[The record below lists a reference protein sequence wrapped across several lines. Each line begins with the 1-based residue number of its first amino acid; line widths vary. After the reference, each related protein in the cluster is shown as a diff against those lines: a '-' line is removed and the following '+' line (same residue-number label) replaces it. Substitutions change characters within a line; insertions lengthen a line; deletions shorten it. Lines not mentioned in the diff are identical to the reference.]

1 MVWHPTCIYKS
12 RASSLLA
19 FTLPFFLP
27 IRKPTFVSRYTAFR
41 SSFDQSFVSSFQPAC
56 FAVLHTIMSLKSVSL
71 LTLAALAPLAVAVP
85 TSSVLEARDM
95 PRPLFG
101 SVPWGSRLG
110 LGVSPCTTPGKI
122 ALTFDD
128 GPGSLTKT
136 IVDTLQSEGVKAT
149 FFIVG
154 ENGPFAG
161 LTRPAYHDLV
171 KFMHKEG
178 HQLASHTFSHPDLTT
193 ISRAEIKEQLVK
205 NEAIFADV
213 LGFVPTYFRPP
224 YTACDEQ
231 CYSVLK
237 ELAYHVVD
245 YNLDTLDWDVQT
257 NSDTIFTQAMSSA
270 NPATNSYISLS
281 HDVQEFTANGFVK
294 RMIDQARAKGLK
306 FVTVG
311 ECLGDPAANWYRDP
325 VTGEPFGSVKPPV
338 SSSTST
344 VKPTTT
350 ANPTTTVK
358 PTTTVSPT
366 STVTPTTTANPTPHY
381 GNGTIVTATHT
392 SYTTY
397 CPPDHPTSGFV
408 PLPPAPTGTTK
419 TPIPGPHTV
428 IMPVCPGCPKPT
440 QSAPFPTGGKPGGSA
455 PHGTGAIVKPP
466 TDTGAPKPPPVTAG
480 AGRVAF
486 ANVAAASLFAAA
498 AWLAL

>member
-1 MVWHPTCIYKS
+1 
-12 RASSLLA
+12 
-19 FTLPFFLP
+19 
-27 IRKPTFVSRYTAFR
+27 
-41 SSFDQSFVSSFQPAC
+41 
-56 FAVLHTIMSLKSVSL
+56 MSLKSASL
-71 LTLAALAPLAVAVP
+71 LTFAALAPLAMAVP
-85 TSSVLEARDM
+85 TSSVLETRDM
-95 PRPLFG
+95 PRPRFG
-101 SVPWGSRLG
+101 SVPYGSRLG

-128 GPGSLTKT
+128 GPSSLTKT
-136 IVDTLQSEGVKAT
+136 IVDTLQTEGVKAT

-154 ENGPFAG
+154 QNGDFAG
-161 LTRPAYHDLV
+161 LTRPEYHDLV

-178 HQLASHTFSHPDLTT
+178 HQLASHTFTHPGLST
-193 ISRAEIKEQLVK
+193 ISRAEITEQLVK
-205 NEAIFADV
+205 NEAVFADV

-224 YTACDEQ
+224 YTSCDEQ
-231 CYSVLK
+231 CYSVLN
-237 ELAYHVVD
+237 ELAYHV
-245 YNLDTLDWDVQT
+245 
-257 NSDTIFTQAMSSA
+257 AMSSA
-270 NPATNSYISLS
+270 NPAANSYISLS

-294 RMIDQARAKGLK
+294 RMIDQARAKGLQ

-311 ECLGDPAANWYRDP
+311 ECLGDPATNWYRDP

-338 SSSTST
+338 SSSSSTSS
-344 VKPTTT
+344 PSS
-350 ANPTTTVK
+350 
-358 PTTTVSPT
+358 TVSPT
-366 STVTPTTTANPTPHY
+366 TGGGSGSGTTTTGGGSGPGTTVTPIPTSKPPHY
-381 GNGTIVTATHT
+381 GNGTVVTATHT

-397 CPPDHPTSGFV
+397 CPPSNPTSGFV

-428 IMPVCPGCPKPT
+428 TVPVCPGCPKPT
-440 QSAPFPTGGKPGGSA
+440 KSAPFPTGGKPTGGA
-455 PHGTGAIVKPP
+455 PHGTGSVKPPTGTGAIVKPP

>member
-1 MVWHPTCIYKS
+1 
-12 RASSLLA
+12 
-19 FTLPFFLP
+19 
-27 IRKPTFVSRYTAFR
+27 
-41 SSFDQSFVSSFQPAC
+41 
-56 FAVLHTIMSLKSVSL
+56 MSLKSVSL
-71 LTLAALAPLAVAVP
+71 LTFAALAPLAAAVP

-95 PRPLFG
+95 PRPRFG
-101 SVPWGSRLG
+101 SVPYGSRLG

-128 GPGSLTKT
+128 GPSSLTKT
-136 IVDTLQSEGVKAT
+136 IVDTLQTEGVKAT

-154 ENGPFAG
+154 QNGDFAG
-161 LTRPAYHDLV
+161 LTRPEYHDLV

-178 HQLASHTFSHPDLTT
+178 HQLASHTFTHPDLST
-193 ISRAEIKEQLVK
+193 ISRAEVTEQLVK
-205 NEAIFADV
+205 NEAVFADV

-224 YTACDEQ
+224 YTSCDEQ
-231 CYSVLK
+231 CYSVLN
-237 ELAYHVVD
+237 ELGYHVVD
-245 YNLDTLDWDVQT
+245 YNLDTLDWDVKT
-257 NSDTIFTQAMSSA
+257 DSDVVFTQAMSSA
-270 NPATNSYISLS
+270 NPAANSYISLS

-294 RMIDQARAKGLK
+294 RMIDQARAKGLQ

-325 VTGEPFGSVKPPV
+325 VTGEPFGSVKPPGS
-338 SSSTST
+338 SSSTSST
-344 VKPTTT
+344 S
-350 ANPTTTVK
+350 A
-358 PTTTVSPT
+358 TVSPT
-366 STVTPTTTANPTPHY
+366 NTGSSGSGSNGTTTVTPTTTATPTITSRPPHY
-381 GNGTIVTATHT
+381 GNGTVVTATHT

-397 CPPDHPTSGFV
+397 CPPTNPTSGFV

-428 IMPVCPGCPKPT
+428 IVPVCPGCPKPT
-440 QSAPFPTGGKPGGSA
+440 KSAPFPTGGKPTGSA
-455 PHGTGAIVKPP
+455 PHGTGSVKPPTGTGAVVKPP